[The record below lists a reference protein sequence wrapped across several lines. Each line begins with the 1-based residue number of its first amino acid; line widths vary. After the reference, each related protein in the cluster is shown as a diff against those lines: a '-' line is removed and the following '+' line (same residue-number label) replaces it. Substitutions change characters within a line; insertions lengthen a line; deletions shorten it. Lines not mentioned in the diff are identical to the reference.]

1 MNLHMKKLLLSIF
14 AVASLSLS
22 ASAQETVYANDS
34 IKQRLDSLENSLS
47 RLQAKEE
54 VRSEN
59 EKLDKI
65 WKRKKYTVVGFVNQN
80 LESKEEEGGKY
91 KSKFGVTLQKGKTF
105 YLHKKPLANM
115 VKIGLDWT
123 FVDLN
128 FAKYKDGNGISF
140 NIPSDDDFSGG
151 DYGYDED
158 ESGIDLDLGVMQ
170 LEYGMGFGPS
180 VQVTPFYYLGKGLEH
195 IKAYTY
201 FHVTPSYSAI
211 IETTD
216 DDTNFNHGYCTFF
229 NFGVGLSYKVIS
241 IGFEH
246 RWGTAKYNMAD
257 LDAEDAIAGGIKFD
271 DKQKF
276 STKSSRFF
284 VRFNI

>member
-1 MNLHMKKLLLSIF
+1 MKKLLLSIIT
-14 AVASLSLS
+14 AAGISLT
-22 ASAQETVYANDS
+22 ATAQGTTSSNDS
-34 IKQRLDSLENSLS
+34 LKQRLDSLENSLNN
-47 RLQAKEE
+47 LQVKEE
-54 VRSEN
+54 ERSEN
-59 EKLDKI
+59 EHLEKI
-65 WKRKKYTVVGFVNQN
+65 WKRKKYTVIGFVNQN
-80 LESKEEEGGKY
+80 LENKDIEESGKY

-105 YLHKKPLANM
+105 FLHKKPIANM
-115 VKIGLDWT
+115 IKIGIDWT
-123 FVDLN
+123 FIDLN
-128 FAKYKDGNGISF
+128 FAKYKDGNGISI
-140 NIPSDDDFSGG
+140 NLPSMDDS
-151 DYGYDED
+151 YDED
-158 ESGIDLDLGVMQ
+158 YDYDDEEEGLDIDLGVMQ

-180 VQVTPFYYLGKGLEH
+180 VQVTPFYHIGKGLEY

-216 DDTNFNHGYCTFF
+216 NETNFNHGYCTFF

-241 IGFEH
+241 VGFEH
-246 RWGTAKYNMAD
+246 RWGTGKYNMVN
-257 LDAEDAIAGGIKFD
+257 LEDAPESGLNTS